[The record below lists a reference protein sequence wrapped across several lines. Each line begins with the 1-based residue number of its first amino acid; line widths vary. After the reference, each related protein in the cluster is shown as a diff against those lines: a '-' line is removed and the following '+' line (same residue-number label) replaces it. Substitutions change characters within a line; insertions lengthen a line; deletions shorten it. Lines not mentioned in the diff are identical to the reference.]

1 MIRFLRYC
9 SGSKNPSQCLNFLW
23 MCHFVNFS
31 NRIQLC
37 ILQSLLQLPHAYKTF
52 FGLQNMVWML
62 RSTSLRTNVTYYIF
76 YYMTL
81 NTLFATLLPIGAL
94 LFFSLSTIKGLNSI
108 RKLFETSVPMRLSSA
123 RLQSTSK
130 VNHEA
135 TSDTEAEKVSLHSAR
150 RSTTRLSISVS
161 FKNKKSIQTNTIG
174 KLTIHIRNT
183 NENKGVIKHAN

>member
-1 MIRFLRYC
+1 
-9 SGSKNPSQCLNFLW
+9 

-37 ILQSLLQLPHAYKTF
+37 RYSTKSVTTSSCLQNF
-52 FGLQNMVWML
+52 FGLQNMSWRL
-62 RSTSLRTNVTYYIF
+62 RSTSLRPNVIYYIF
-76 YYMTL
+76 YYLTL